1 MKEAIHEVIHED
13 SLMLFFKTIHKS
25 SLMPSLL
32 NNMEDST
39 FSLLIF
45 SIRSLLSLV
54 SNFEVKFLRRQA
66 NMVAH
71 TLAMTTYSRPRRCIF
86 ESIPPYNKYWSNEK
100 S

>member
-1 MKEAIHEVIHED
+1 MKEAIHEVIRED

-54 SNFEVKFLRRQA
+54 SNFEVKFVKRQA
-66 NMVAH
+66 NLVAH
-71 TLAMTTYSRPRRCIF
+71 IL
-86 ESIPPYNKYWSNEK
+86 
-100 S
+100 